1 MIEHTKW
8 ATVARRRLRLG
19 VIAMISSLA
28 LGGAAA
34 GQDSPTTTVLAR
46 RLTLEDA
53 LQQAATPAANPL
65 VQLAELQVEVARQNR
80 LGTRSSFFP
89 QIGSAFENFYF
100 SRFMGERIQVNRP
113 LLGTT
118 TEAGLPLLGQQ
129 QVFAA
134 LTVTQP
140 ITPIFQLR
148 QLYKINLADE
158 RIAQAK
164 AGLPISE
171 KAANV
176 ERTYYALLI
185 AQRHLALARMDTKS
199 ADSIRVRLVSNS
211 AASLDVR
218 SVSDDDAT
226 SHALVMAA
234 NKVRELTASL
244 NGLLGWPINIEL
256 ELLPPRSRFALVS
269 EKDATAQ
276 ALAANPDVIE
286 AEQNVVKARAAVT
299 LQKLAYVPVVAAMGG
314 YAYNGDALPLL
325 PRDFGFAGIIATY
338 NIFDFGKREHTIKA
352 ASTQARMAELA
363 LELTKAKVA
372 AGVKAAYLDLQQS
385 QQRSEFARRL
395 DSAIEVRK
403 TSIREETVES
413 ILAKNL
419 RAEIESLEAEVEYR
433 QALRRLRNLM
443 GTESGVSR

>member
-8 ATVARRRLRLG
+8 TTVARRCLRHGL
-19 VIAMISSLA
+19 IAMISSLA

-34 GQDSPTTTVLAR
+34 GQDSPATVLAR

-89 QIGSAFENFYF
+89 QIGSALENFHF
-100 SRFMGERIQVNRP
+100 SKFMGEQIQVRRP

-118 TEAGLPLLGQQ
+118 TDLGLPLLGQHQ
-129 QVFAA
+129 TFAA

-158 RIAQAK
+158 RIARAK
-164 AGLPISE
+164 AGQPISE
-171 KAANV
+171 RAANV
-176 ERTYYALLI
+176 ERTYYDLLI
-185 AQRHLALARMDTKS
+185 AQRYLALARVDAKS
-199 ADSIRVRLVSNS
+199 ADNVRVRLVSYS
-211 AASLDVR
+211 ATTLALR
-218 SVSDDDAT
+218 SASDDDAT
-226 SHALVMAA
+226 SLALVTAA
-234 NKVRELTASL
+234 NKVRALTASL
-244 NGLLGWPINIEL
+244 NDLLGWPTNTEL
-256 ELLPPRSRFALVS
+256 ELMPPRFRFERIS

-276 ALAANPDVIE
+276 AVAANPEVIE

-314 YAYNGDALPLL
+314 YAFNDDALPLL
-325 PRDFGFAGIIATY
+325 PRDFAFVGVIVTY
-338 NIFDFGKREHTIKA
+338 NVFDFGKREHTIKA

-372 AGVKAAYLDLQQS
+372 AGAKTAYLDLQQS

-403 TSIREETVES
+403 TSVRDETLES
-413 ILAKNL
+413 LLAQNL
-419 RAEIESLEAEVEYR
+419 RAEIESLEAEAEYR
-433 QALRRLRNLM
+433 QALGRLKDLM
-443 GTESGVSR
+443 GTESGSSH

>member
-1 MIEHTKW
+1 M
-8 ATVARRRLRLG
+8 
-19 VIAMISSLA
+19 
-28 LGGAAA
+28 
-34 GQDSPTTTVLAR
+34 LAR
-46 RLTLEDA
+46 RITLEDA
-53 LQQAATPAANPL
+53 LQQAATPASNPL
-65 VQLAELQVEVARQNR
+65 VRLAELQVEVAKQNR
-80 LGTRSSFFP
+80 LGTRSSLFP

-100 SRFMGERIQVNRP
+100 SKFMGEQIQVNRP

-118 TEAGLPLLGQQ
+118 TDLGLPLLGQQ

-158 RIAQAK
+158 RIARAK
-164 AGLPISE
+164 AGLPVSE

-176 ERTYYALLI
+176 EKTYYDLLI
-185 AQRHLALARMDTKS
+185 AQRHLALARMETKS
-199 ADSIRVRLVSNS
+199 AENMRVRLVSNS
-211 AASLDVR
+211 AMTLAVR

-226 SHALVMAA
+226 SLALVMAT
-234 NKVRELTASL
+234 NKVRALTASL
-244 NGLLGWPINIEL
+244 NDLLGWPANTEL
-256 ELLPPRSRFALVS
+256 ELMPPRSRFERIS
-269 EKDATAQ
+269 EKDATAK
-276 ALAANPDVIE
+276 ALAANPEVIE

-325 PRDFGFAGIIATY
+325 PHDFGFAGIVATY

-372 AGVKAAYLDLQQS
+372 AGVKTAYLDLQQS

-395 DSAIEVRK
+395 DSAIDVRN
-403 TSIREETVES
+403 TSVRDETLES
-413 ILAKNL
+413 LLAMNL

-433 QALRRLRNLM
+433 QALGRLKNLM

>member
-1 MIEHTKW
+1 MTNTDHKHRPHL
-8 ATVARRRLRLG
+8 ATVARRRLRHG
-19 VIAMISSLA
+19 VIALIGSLA

-34 GQDSPTTTVLAR
+34 GQDSPATTVLAR
-46 RLTLEDA
+46 RLTLEEA
-53 LQQAATPAANPL
+53 LQKVATPANNPL
-65 VQLAELQVEVARQNR
+65 AQLARLQVEVATQNR

-100 SRFMGERIQVNRP
+100 SKFMGERIQVNRP

-118 TEAGLPLLGQQ
+118 SDLGLPLLGQQ

-176 ERTYYALLI
+176 ERTYYDLLI
-185 AQRHLALARMDTKS
+185 AQRHLALARVDAKT
-199 ADSIRVRLVSNS
+199 ADMRLRLVSNS
-211 AASLDVR
+211 ATTPAVR
-218 SVSDDDAT
+218 SVSDDAT
-226 SHALVMAA
+226 SPALVLAA
-234 NKVRELTASL
+234 NRVRELTASL
-244 NGLLGWPINIEL
+244 DDLLGWPTNTEL
-256 ELLPPRSRFALVS
+256 ELTPPRPRFELIS
-269 EKDATAQ
+269 EKDATQQ

-299 LQKLAYVPVVAAMGG
+299 IQKLAYVPVVAAMGG
-314 YAYNGDALPLL
+314 YAFNDDALPLL
-325 PRDFGFAGIIATY
+325 PRDFAFAGIIATY
-338 NIFDFGKREHTIKA
+338 NVFDFGKREHTIKA
-352 ASTQARMAELA
+352 ASAQARMAELA

-372 AGVKAAYLDLQQS
+372 AGVKTAYLDLQRS

-395 DSAIEVRK
+395 DSTIEVRRASSDED
-403 TSIREETVES
+403 TLES
-413 ILAKNL
+413 ILAKNI
-419 RAEIESLEAEVEYR
+419 RAEIESLQADVEYR
-433 QALRRLRNLM
+433 QALGRLKSLM
-443 GTESGVSR
+443 GE